1 MWSQKLK
8 FWLFQHGEVLLFVTL
23 SPSRLSVDTHTRLR
37 PVPKRHLF
45 SGRKLQLRLNSALAA
60 VSKAQCC
67 PTTFIFVLPHPPHSM
82 SPNDT
87 ILPDFP
93 SSMSWPH
100 QCPVSTSLPL
110 LRCMRSIDYRFTGR
124 LNSFECGQVSIVPI
138 YSLHIN
144 INLPAYRHSIQPLLV
159 TVIVSLGSSK
169 TVFVQKPRVDPF

>member
-1 MWSQKLK
+1 M
-8 FWLFQHGEVLLFVTL
+8 LLFVTL
-23 SPSRLSVDTHTRLR
+23 NPSRLSVDTHTRLR

-45 SGRKLQLRLNSALAA
+45 SGRKLLLRLNSALAA

-67 PTTFIFVLPHPPHSM
+67 PTTFIFVLPHRPHFM

-87 ILPDFP
+87 LLPDFP

-144 INLPAYRHSIQPLLV
+144 ITYRRIDTLSNHFL
-159 TVIVSLGSSK
+159 SLWLCRW
-169 TVFVQKPRVDPF
+169 VLQKQFSFKSPVWIHFNV